1 MTLPTWSNL
10 VKQLPAHAKHIWL
23 GGGLLLLAL
32 LAMQRLALDPQTQ
45 AEAYGELVAQSI
57 AELCVGPLV
66 KQDRIELGLVSNRMA
81 RLPGVTGVTLFGVDN
96 QVLSVTTPNA
106 QGSAHTQPITLDD
119 AIIGYV
125 QVNVDPGV
133 IGAVARWPWLFALA
147 LLVLLPWLLSGSQ
160 WLLVNAQSYWL
171 SRQSTQQKQTSVAH
185 TPAPAAPADDYVL
198 VASLLNQLGL
208 SAPDHQAL
216 LATTASA
223 AAQVAQLYQGHMDIL
238 PGKGLAIW
246 FANDSADRAF
256 EVACGGL
263 LLARFLHQRNDQGK
277 FQLGLHHHCNA
288 DDEAPGHGPAAVLRD
303 AALLAAAAGEGQLV
317 LSDVVAAG
325 ISRQERLDMEAMEHP
340 LGTDFDSAGAQCYRL
355 NDLAEGYASLIESQL
370 GLLLNQDGSTAKES
384 TF

>member
-1 MTLPTWSNL
+1 M
-10 VKQLPAHAKHIWL
+10 
-23 GGGLLLLAL
+23 LLAL
-32 LAMQRLALDPQTQ
+32 LAMQRLAQDPQTL

-57 AELCVGPLV
+57 AELCVGPLI
-66 KQDRIELGLVSNRMA
+66 KQDRIELGLLSNRMA
-81 RLPGVTGVTLFGVDN
+81 GLPGVTGITLFGVDN

-106 QGSAHTQPITLDD
+106 QGSTHTQPITLDD

-125 QVNVDPGV
+125 KVNVDPGV
-133 IGAVARWPWLFALA
+133 IGAVARWPWLLALA
-147 LLVLLPWLLSGSQ
+147 LLVLLPWLLSASQ
-160 WLLVNAQSYWL
+160 WLLANAQSHWL
-171 SRQSTQQKQTSVAH
+171 SKQSTLKDESAITQAP
-185 TPAPAAPADDYVL
+185 TPVTPADDYVL

-208 SAPDHQAL
+208 SAIDQQAL

-223 AAQVAQLYQGHMDIL
+223 AAQVAQLYQGQMEVL

-246 FANDSADRAF
+246 FANDSEDRAF

-277 FQLGLHHHCNA
+277 FQLGLHHHRNA
-288 DDEAPGHGPAAVLRD
+288 DDASPGHGPAAVLRD

-325 ISRQERLDMEAMEHP
+325 INRQERLDMEAMEHP
-340 LGTDFDSAGAQCYRL
+340 LGTDFDSAGERCYRL
-355 NDLAEGYASLIESQL
+355 SDLAEGYASLIESQL